1 MTIFMTKVVSELT
14 ESYIAC
20 KFWLWCLSTLS
31 KVARDT
37 YPYLRKMRTS
47 FWAIPLP
54 QTTKKSSTLSI
65 LFSFFFWQRTFVLFY
80 VYKRWNRYLGEWM
93 YGLRCSI
100 QNWEVPGFNPDY
112 VLGQPCYKF
121 FSGAFLYTFGN
132 SVFGHFFQYERDWL
146 IVACPNISIYPSIF
160 LSIYL

>member
-1 MTIFMTKVVSELT
+1 M
-14 ESYIAC
+14 
-20 KFWLWCLSTLS
+20 
-31 KVARDT
+31 
-37 YPYLRKMRTS
+37 S
-47 FWAIPLP
+47 FDSF
-54 QTTKKSSTLSI
+54 QSGQRYLSI
-65 LFSFFFWQRTFVLFY
+65 PQKNTNFLLSHPPSSNNQKVLNSFHPIVSFFWQGAFVLFY

-100 QNWEVPGFNPDY
+100 QNWEVPGFNPHY

>member
-1 MTIFMTKVVSELT
+1 MNLISPVNFDCGVFRLFPKWPEILIHTSEKYQLPF
-14 ESYIAC
+14 EPFPFLKQPKSLQLFPSYC
-20 KFWLWCLSTLS
+20 QL
-31 KVARDT
+31 
-37 YPYLRKMRTS
+37 
-47 FWAIPLP
+47 
-54 QTTKKSSTLSI
+54 
-65 LFSFFFWQRTFVLFY
+65 FWQGAFVLFY

-100 QNWEVPGFNPDY
+100 QNWEVPGFNPHY